1 VLLPW
6 FAVDADALD
15 QDGFEER
22 ATIDGQQRDVMCGA
36 YQACGYHHQGVHW
49 MMISIMKRV
58 AAAAALSAA
67 LASVGASARA
77 EEGGDANVI
86 LKAMSD
92 YVTSQ
97 KSITAAFNTDIEVVT
112 PELQKIQF
120 ASSGAVQLTR
130 PDKLHVSRTGGY
142 TDVELFFD
150 GKTFAVENKK
160 DNAYAQTEA
169 AGTVDQLIDKLRNES
184 GVDMPGA
191 DILLSNPYAVLSADV
206 MDAKHIGR
214 GVINGV
220 ECEHL
225 AFRNLDTD
233 WQIWV
238 ETGAKPI
245 PRKFVITSKAVTG
258 GPQYT
263 LLITDWQTD
272 APIAADAFMLHAP
285 AGMKKMEF
293 KDLSDIDEVPPGVVK
308 GSKQ

>member
-1 VLLPW
+1 
-6 FAVDADALD
+6 
-15 QDGFEER
+15 
-22 ATIDGQQRDVMCGA
+22 
-36 YQACGYHHQGVHW
+36 
-49 MMISIMKRV
+49 MMISSMKRV
-58 AAAAALSAA
+58 AASAALSVA
-67 LASVGASARA
+67 LASFGAGARA
-77 EEGGDANVI
+77 DEGGDANAI

-97 KSITAAFNTDIEVVT
+97 KSITAAFNTDIEAVT
-112 PELQKIQF
+112 PDLQKIQF
-120 ASSGAVQLTR
+120 ASSGAVQLIR

-160 DNAYAQTEA
+160 DNTYAETPA
-169 AGTVDQLIDKLRNES
+169 AGTDDQLIDKIRGEL

-191 DILLSNPYAVLSADV
+191 DLLLSNPYAVLSADV
-206 MDAKHIGR
+206 IDAKHIGR

-238 ETGAKPI
+238 RVGAKPI
-245 PRKFVITSKAVTG
+245 PCKFVITSKAVTG

-263 LLITDWQTD
+263 LLITDWKTD
-272 APIAADAFMLHAP
+272 APIAADAFALHAP
-285 AGMKKMEF
+285 AGAKKIEF
-293 KDLSDIDEVPPGVVK
+293 KDLTDVDEVPPGVVK
-308 GSKQ
+308 GGKQ

>member
-1 VLLPW
+1 
-6 FAVDADALD
+6 
-15 QDGFEER
+15 
-22 ATIDGQQRDVMCGA
+22 
-36 YQACGYHHQGVHW
+36 

>member
-1 VLLPW
+1 
-6 FAVDADALD
+6 
-15 QDGFEER
+15 
-22 ATIDGQQRDVMCGA
+22 
-36 YQACGYHHQGVHW
+36 
-49 MMISIMKRV
+49 MMIGCVKRV
-58 AAAAALSAA
+58 GSAAALSVA
-67 LASVGASARA
+67 LASFAGARA
-77 EEGGDANVI
+77 DESGDANAI

-97 KSITAAFNTDIEVVT
+97 KSITAAFNTDIEAVT
-112 PELQKIQF
+112 PDLQKIQF
-120 ASSGAVQLTR
+120 ASSGAMQLAR
-130 PDKLHVSRTGGY
+130 PDKIHVSRTGGY

-160 DNAYAQTEA
+160 DNAYAETAA
-169 AGTVDQLIDKLRNES
+169 AGTVDQLIDRIRSEL

-206 MDAKHIGR
+206 IDAKHIGR

-233 WQIWV
+233 WQIWI
-238 ETGAKPI
+238 EAGAKPI

-263 LLITDWQTD
+263 LLITDWKSD
-272 APIAADAFMLHAP
+272 APVAADAFTLHPP
-285 AGMKKMEF
+285 ADAKKIAF
-293 KDLSDIDEVPPGVVK
+293 KDLTDVDEVPPGVVK
-308 GSKQ
+308 GAKQ